1 MRPTPSITKDE
12 LDHRVEHFVTA
23 CREAGLK
30 LTHQRLEIFREVA
43 KTTAHPD
50 AEAVHQ
56 GVRARL
62 PTVSLD
68 TVYRT
73 LWTLTEVGLLHTLG
87 PRRDSTRFDGNLA
100 PHHHFVCTAC
110 DAAYDFEAPALH
122 QLEVPREAR
131 SFGEVRTSHVE
142 FTGLCRRCAAAGAHV
157 TSNTAAVSPAASK
170 TRKSRV
176 HKTPRSESDGES
188 RRKRTT

>member
-1 MRPTPSITKDE
+1 MRPVHSIPKDE

-50 AEAVHQ
+50 AEAVFA

-73 LWTLTEVGLLHTLG
+73 LWTLTEVGLINTLG
-87 PRRDSTRFDGNLA
+87 PRRDATRFDGNLA

-122 QLEVPREAR
+122 QLAVPREAR
-131 SFGEVRTSHVE
+131 ALGEVQASHVE
-142 FTGLCRRCAAAGAHV
+142 FTGLCAKCAREKRRTEAKV
-157 TSNTAAVSPAASK
+157 T
-170 TRKSRV
+170 
-176 HKTPRSESDGES
+176 KTPRSESDGGK
-188 RRKRTT
+188 RRKRAT